1 MLPHTND
8 RPKHFSLRPLRA
20 RIMLPIVLILAQRV
34 AFDGNFPSVPLI
46 RDRIQAAL
54 TIELCHWKLSL
65 LAQSKSPEP
74 ALTYDIITMQVEHR
88 GSGEQEIS
96 FPFSFILSCVY
107 ACARACV
114 CVCVRGEE
122 KERNRKYSR
131 LFSESSVTKI
141 NHKINHKIEDVNSNI
156 IEMKFRV
163 EYTRRD

>member
-74 ALTYDIITMQVEHR
+74 ALTYDIIMMQVEHR

-107 ACARACV
+107 ACARARARVCV
-114 CVCVRGEE
+114 CVCEGGRERE
-122 KERNRKYSR
+122 K
-131 LFSESSVTKI
+131 SEIFATI
-141 NHKINHKIEDVNSNI
+141 
-156 IEMKFRV
+156 F
-163 EYTRRD
+163 